1 MVFSRQELELLTIP
15 ELSLLVKRYGL
26 RPTGTGGQK
35 ASYLTTLM
43 AFPALALQQ
52 FEEKRGLLRP
62 TFDQLQIMGEILDQ
76 MGTPT
81 PEQSALLRVTFE
93 GRRMEYPARYNQERF
108 LALYKAKNH
117 LGEVTE
123 LLGII

>member
-15 ELSLLVKRYGL
+15 QLRILLLRYGL
-26 RPTGTGGQK
+26 KPTGSAALKPGFI
-35 ASYLTTLM
+35 TTLM
-43 AFPALALQQ
+43 VFPEMALQQ
-52 FEEKRGLLRP
+52 FENGTGLIRP

-81 PEQSALLRVTFE
+81 PEQSALLRVSFE
-93 GRRMEYPARYNQERF
+93 GRRMDIPRRYDQERF

-117 LGEVTE
+117 LSEVIN
-123 LLGII
+123 LLGMM

>member
-15 ELSLLVKRYGL
+15 ELRMMLLRYGL
-26 RPTGTGGQK
+26 KPTGSSALKPAYIT
-35 ASYLTTLM
+35 SLM
-43 AFPALALQQ
+43 VFPELALQQ
-52 FEEKRGLLRP
+52 FEQDRGLTRP

-93 GRRMEYPARYNQERF
+93 GRRIDRPRCYDQERF
-108 LALYKAKNH
+108 LNLYKAKNH
-117 LGEVTE
+117 LSEVIN
-123 LLGII
+123 LLGMM